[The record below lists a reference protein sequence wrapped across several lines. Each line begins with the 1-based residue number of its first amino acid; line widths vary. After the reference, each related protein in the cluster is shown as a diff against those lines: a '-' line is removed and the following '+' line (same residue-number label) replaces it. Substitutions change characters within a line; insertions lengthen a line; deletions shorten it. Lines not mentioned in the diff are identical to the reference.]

1 MKHKA
6 AVFDLYDTLIDNPF
20 RSEEARRGLSETAA
34 LLGVPEQDFIDG
46 WSETFPRRETG
57 GFATME
63 DNLEHIVRGAGGRVD
78 AAKIKA
84 AADSRLEFTR
94 RNFILL
100 PGAVET
106 LARLRATGRTI
117 GLISNCGSHDSR

>member
-20 RSEEARRGLSETAA
+20 RSEEARRELSETAA
-34 LLGVPEQDFIDG
+34 LLGVPEQEFMRG

-63 DNLEHIVRGAGGRVD
+63 DNLEHIVRSAGGRVD
-78 AAKIKA
+78 AARIKA

-94 RNFILL
+94 RNFIPL

-106 LARLRATGRTI
+106 LARLKATGRTI
-117 GLISNCGSHDSR
+117 